1 MRDRARTLGGSL
13 RLVAPASARNF
24 RWVILRPT
32 NKRYLAAWEQHPY
45 AEFGLKDPEAA
56 LASMTEDPY
65 VLNIP
70 SGTGGVGRAAVHQF
84 YADQMLPNLPPDLEL
99 VSLSQ
104 IFGDDRIVE
113 EFVIRFTHTLK
124 MDWMLP
130 GVSATNRK
138 VEFVL
143 AGIVGFQSGKVA
155 SEHLL
160 WDQATVLYQLAILD
174 HPTTPAG
181 VGSAAHFLKL
191 SPRAVTAG
199 EASRS
204 RTESMMPTI

>member
-1 MRDRARTLGGSL
+1 MGNLTTYQQT
-13 RLVAPASARNF
+13 
-24 RWVILRPT
+24 I
-32 NKRYLAAWEQHPY
+32 LAAWEQHTY

-160 WDQATVLYQLAILD
+160 WDQATVLYQLGILD
-174 HPTTPAG
+174 HPTTAAG
-181 VGSAAHFLKL
+181 VGSAAQLLKL
-191 SPRAVTAG
+191 SPRAVTA
-199 EASRS
+199 
-204 RTESMMPTI
+204 